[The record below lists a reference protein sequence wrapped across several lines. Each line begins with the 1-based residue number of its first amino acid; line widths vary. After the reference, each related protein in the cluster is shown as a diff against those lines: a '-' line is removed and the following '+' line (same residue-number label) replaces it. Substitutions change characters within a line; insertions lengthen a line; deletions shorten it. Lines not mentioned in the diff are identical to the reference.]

1 VARGEH
7 GWMGTRLKR
16 GMNVETSDTVTGTPR
31 LPDRVAA
38 FARRAGDFVPD
49 ATATAVIMLFA
60 LGAMAL
66 SLGDTLNTTVDAWYR
81 GLWMLLPF
89 SMQMTL
95 ILALSGVIS
104 MSSGFR
110 RFARAVADLPRT
122 LPQVIALSIAVTSVI
137 SYVYWGL
144 ALALGP
150 LIAVYFAESAER
162 KGIRV
167 DFPLLVATTF
177 AAGSV
182 WQYGLSSSAAL
193 LMASPGHFLE
203 AETGVLNLGTT
214 IGSLPAMLVI
224 LVFPTLLALI
234 ALRLMPGDARPI
246 SQFPG
251 ASALAK
257 FEPPPVA
264 PVEQPGGFSGW
275 TERTAMF
282 PLLLCVALVAWLYH
296 HFEVK
301 AASLDIN
308 SMIVMLAIVALLL
321 QRSFGSL
328 GRAMSEAVV
337 PCWRVILLYQL
348 YAGVAGVLQFTS
360 VGPWFAGA
368 FAAIATPLT
377 FPLFTAIGASIIA
390 IFVPSSGGQWII
402 QGFVTVTAAAELGA
416 SPQQALLA
424 IGVGDQMGN
433 LLAPF
438 WLVVAAGI
446 ARVDF
451 REIFGYCLVYA
462 ALWFAVG
469 VTIFTF
475 VK

>member
-1 VARGEH
+1 
-7 GWMGTRLKR
+7 M
-16 GMNVETSDTVTGTPR
+16 ETEEAVQAAPR
-31 LPDRVAA
+31 VRDRIAD
-38 FARRAGDFVPD
+38 FARHAGDYVPD
-49 ATATAVIMLFA
+49 ATATAVIMLFVLA
-60 LGAMAL
+60 ATAL
-66 SLGDTLNTTVDAWYR
+66 SLGDSVTATVDAWYR

-95 ILALSGVIS
+95 ILMLSGVIS
-104 MSSGFR
+104 MSDGFR
-110 RFARAVADLPRT
+110 RFARAVASVPKT
-122 LPQVIALSIAVTSVI
+122 LPQVVALAIAVTSVI

-144 ALALGP
+144 ALALSP
-150 LIAVYFAESAER
+150 LIAVYFAEAAER

-167 DFPLLVATTF
+167 DFPLLTATTF

-182 WQYGLSSSAAL
+182 WQFGLSSSAAL

-203 AETGVLNLGTT
+203 EKTGVLSLGTT
-214 IGSLPAMLVI
+214 IGSLPALLVI
-224 LVFPTLLALI
+224 VVFPTLLALI
-234 ALRLMPGDARPI
+234 ALALMPSTARPI
-246 SQFPG
+246 SSFPG
-251 ASALAK
+251 AAALAS
-257 FEPPPVA
+257 FEPPVVSPEA
-264 PVEQPGGFSGW
+264 QPAGFSGW
-275 TERTAMF
+275 TERTALF
-282 PLLLCVALVAWLYH
+282 PVMLAVALGAWLFH
-296 HFEVK
+296 HFATK

-328 GRAMSEAVV
+328 SRSMSQAVV

-360 VGPWFAGA
+360 VGDWFAGI

-377 FPLFTAIGASIIA
+377 FPLLTAIGASIIA

-416 SPQQALLA
+416 TPQQALLA

-446 ARVDF
+446 ARIDF

-462 ALWFAVG
+462 ALWFMVG

>member
-1 VARGEH
+1 VQAEPRAR
-7 GWMGTRLKR
+7 
-16 GMNVETSDTVTGTPR
+16 
-31 LPDRVAA
+31 DRIAD

-49 ATATAVIMLFA
+49 ATATAVIMLFMLVAAA
-60 LGAMAL
+60 LV
-66 SLGDTLNTTVDAWYR
+66 LGDTLTTTVDAWYR
-81 GLWMLLPF
+81 GPWMLLPF

-104 MSSGFR
+104 MTDGFR
-110 RFARAVADLPRT
+110 RFARAVANKPKT
-122 LPQVIALSIAVTSVI
+122 LPQVVALAIAVTSAI
-137 SYVYWGL
+137 SYIYWGL
-144 ALALGP
+144 ALALSP
-150 LIAVYFAESAER
+150 LIAVYFAEAAER

-167 DFPLLVATTF
+167 DFPLLIATTF

-182 WQYGLSSSAAL
+182 WQFGLSSSAAL

-203 AETGVLNLGTT
+203 SHTGVLSLGTT
-214 IGSLPAMLVI
+214 IGSLPALLVI
-224 LVFPTLLALI
+224 IVFPTLLTLI
-234 ALRLMPGDARPI
+234 ALALMPSDVRPI
-246 SQFPG
+246 SRFP
-251 ASALAK
+251 AALALAK
-257 FEPPPVA
+257 LGPPAVSTA
-264 PVEQPGGFSGW
+264 TRPGGFSGW
-275 TERTAMF
+275 TERTALF
-282 PLLLCVALVAWLYH
+282 PILLCVALGAWLYH
-296 HFEVK
+296 HFVTK

-321 QRSFGSL
+321 QRSFGGL
-328 GRAMSEAVV
+328 ARAMSEAVV

-377 FPLFTAIGASIIA
+377 FPLLTAIGASIIA

-451 REIFGYCLVYA
+451 RDIFGYCVVYA
-462 ALWFAVG
+462 ALWFTVG

-475 VK
+475 VQ

>member
-1 VARGEH
+1 MQTEQAAAAELRAR
-7 GWMGTRLKR
+7 
-16 GMNVETSDTVTGTPR
+16 
-31 LPDRVAA
+31 DRITE

-49 ATATAVIMLFA
+49 ATATAVIMLFLLAGIA
-60 LGAMAL
+60 LA
-66 SLGDTLNTTVDAWYR
+66 LGDTLGTTVDAWYR

-95 ILALSGVIS
+95 ILVLSGVIS
-104 MSSGFR
+104 MTDAFR
-110 RFARAVADLPRT
+110 RFARRIADVPQT
-122 LPQVIALSIAVTSVI
+122 LPQVVGLSVAVTSLLA
-137 SYVYWGL
+137 YFYWGL
-144 ALALGP
+144 GLAMSP
-150 LIAVYFAESAER
+150 LIAIYFAEAAER

-167 DFPLLVATTF
+167 DFPLLIAT
-177 AAGSV
+177 AYASSSV
-182 WQYGLSSSAAL
+182 WQFGLSSSAAL

-203 AETGVLNLGTT
+203 SVTGVMSLGTT
-214 IGSLPAMLVI
+214 IGSLPALLVI
-224 LVFPTLLALI
+224 LVFPAMTTVIALAL
-234 ALRLMPGDARPI
+234 MPAEPRPL
-246 SQFPG
+246 SQFP
-251 ASALAK
+251 AAAALAQA
-257 FEPPPVA
+257 EPAAA
-264 PVEQPGGFSGW
+264 PMPATGVTFSGW
-275 TERTAMF
+275 TERTALF
-282 PLLLCVALVAWLYH
+282 PVLLCVALVAWLYH
-296 HFEVK
+296 HFVTK
-301 AASLDIN
+301 AASLDLN
-308 SMIVMLAIVALLL
+308 SMITMLAIGALLT

-360 VGPWFAGA
+360 VGDWFGKA

-377 FPLFTAIGASIIA
+377 FPLLTAIGASIIA
-390 IFVPSSGGQWII
+390 IFVPSSGGQWVI

-416 SPQQALLA
+416 TPQQALLA

-446 ARVDF
+446 ARIDF

-462 ALWFAVG
+462 ALWFTVG

-475 VK
+475 VR

>member
-1 VARGEH
+1 MTTEEAAPAEPRAR
-7 GWMGTRLKR
+7 
-16 GMNVETSDTVTGTPR
+16 
-31 LPDRVAA
+31 DRIAD

-49 ATATAVIMLFA
+49 ATATAVIMLFMLVAAA
-60 LGAMAL
+60 LVL
-66 SLGDTLNTTVDAWYR
+66 DDSLTTTVDAWYR

-104 MSSGFR
+104 MTDGFR
-110 RFARAVADLPRT
+110 RFARAVANKPKT
-122 LPQVIALSIAVTSVI
+122 LPQVVALAIAVTSAI
-137 SYVYWGL
+137 SYIYWGL
-144 ALALGP
+144 ALALSP
-150 LIAVYFAESAER
+150 LIAVYFAEAAER
-162 KGIRV
+162 KGIRA
-167 DFPLLVATTF
+167 DFPLLIATTF

-182 WQYGLSSSAAL
+182 WQFGLSSSAAL

-203 AETGVLNLGTT
+203 SHTGVLSLGTT
-214 IGSLPAMLVI
+214 IGSLPALLVI
-224 LVFPTLLALI
+224 IVFPTLLTLI
-234 ALRLMPGDARPI
+234 ALALMPSDVRPI
-246 SQFPG
+246 SRFP
-251 ASALAK
+251 AALALAK
-257 FEPPPVA
+257 FEPPAVSTFA
-264 PVEQPGGFSGW
+264 QPGGFSGW
-275 TERTAMF
+275 TERTALF
-282 PLLLCVALVAWLYH
+282 PILLCVALAAWLYH
-296 HFEVK
+296 HFVTK

-321 QRSFGSL
+321 QRSFGGL
-328 GRAMSEAVV
+328 ARAMSEAVV

-377 FPLFTAIGASIIA
+377 FPLLTAIGASIIA

-451 REIFGYCLVYA
+451 RDIFGYCVVYA
-462 ALWFAVG
+462 ALWFTVG

>member
-1 VARGEH
+1 MATEEAVQAESR
-7 GWMGTRLKR
+7 TR
-16 GMNVETSDTVTGTPR
+16 
-31 LPDRVAA
+31 DRIAD

-49 ATATAVIMLFA
+49 ATATAVIMLFMLVAAA
-60 LGAMAL
+60 LA
-66 SLGDTLNTTVDAWYR
+66 LGDTLTTTVDAWYR

-104 MSSGFR
+104 MTDGFR
-110 RFARAVADLPRT
+110 RFARAVANKPKT
-122 LPQVIALSIAVTSVI
+122 LPQVVALAIAVTSAI

-144 ALALGP
+144 ALALSP
-150 LIAVYFAESAER
+150 LIAVYFAEAAER

-167 DFPLLVATTF
+167 DFPLLIATTF

-182 WQYGLSSSAAL
+182 WQFGLSSSAAL

-203 AETGVLNLGTT
+203 SQTGVLSLGTT
-214 IGSLPAMLVI
+214 IGSLPALLVI
-224 LVFPTLLALI
+224 IVFPTLLTLI
-234 ALRLMPGDARPI
+234 ALALMPSDVRPI
-246 SQFPG
+246 SRFP
-251 ASALAK
+251 AAFAFAT
-257 FEPPPVA
+257 FEPPPVDTVA
-264 PVEQPGGFSGW
+264 QPGGFSGW
-275 TERTAMF
+275 TERTALF
-282 PLLLCVALVAWLYH
+282 PILLCVALAAWLYH
-296 HFEVK
+296 HFVTK
-301 AASLDIN
+301 GASLDIN
-308 SMIVMLAIVALLL
+308 SMIVLLAIVALLM

-328 GRAMSEAVV
+328 ARAMSEAVV

-377 FPLFTAIGASIIA
+377 FPLLTAIGASIIA

-451 REIFGYCLVYA
+451 RDIFGYCVVYA
-462 ALWFAVG
+462 ALWFTVG

>member
-1 VARGEH
+1 MATEEAVQAEPR
-7 GWMGTRLKR
+7 TR
-16 GMNVETSDTVTGTPR
+16 
-31 LPDRVAA
+31 DRIAD

-49 ATATAVIMLFA
+49 ATATAVIMLFMLVAAA
-60 LGAMAL
+60 LA
-66 SLGDTLNTTVDAWYR
+66 LGDTLTTTVDAWYR

-104 MSSGFR
+104 MTDGFR
-110 RFARAVADLPRT
+110 RFARAVANKPKT
-122 LPQVIALSIAVTSVI
+122 LPQVVALAIAVTSVI

-144 ALALGP
+144 ALALSP
-150 LIAVYFAESAER
+150 LIAVYFAEAAER

-167 DFPLLVATTF
+167 DFPLLIATTF

-182 WQYGLSSSAAL
+182 WQFGLSSSAAL

-203 AETGVLNLGTT
+203 SQTGVLSLGTT
-214 IGSLPAMLVI
+214 IGSLPALLVI
-224 LVFPTLLALI
+224 IVFPTLLTLI
-234 ALRLMPGDARPI
+234 ALALMPSDVRPI
-246 SQFPG
+246 SRFP
-251 ASALAK
+251 AALALATI
-257 FEPPPVA
+257 EPPPVDTVA
-264 PVEQPGGFSGW
+264 QPGGFSGW
-275 TERTAMF
+275 TERTALF
-282 PLLLCVALVAWLYH
+282 PILLCVALAAWLYH
-296 HFEVK
+296 HFVTK
-301 AASLDIN
+301 GASLDIN
-308 SMIVMLAIVALLL
+308 SMIVLLAIVALLM

-328 GRAMSEAVV
+328 ARAMSEAVV

-377 FPLFTAIGASIIA
+377 FPLLTAIGASIIA

-451 REIFGYCLVYA
+451 RDIFGYCVVYA

>member
-1 VARGEH
+1 MATEEAAQAEPR
-7 GWMGTRLKR
+7 TR
-16 GMNVETSDTVTGTPR
+16 
-31 LPDRVAA
+31 DRIAD
-38 FARRAGDFVPD
+38 FARHAGDFVPD
-49 ATATAVIMLFA
+49 ATATAVIMLFMLVAAA
-60 LGAMAL
+60 LA
-66 SLGDTLNTTVDAWYR
+66 LGDTLTTTVDAWYR

-104 MSSGFR
+104 MTDGFR
-110 RFARAVADLPRT
+110 RFARAVADKPKT
-122 LPQVIALSIAVTSVI
+122 LPQVVALAIAVTSAI

-144 ALALGP
+144 ALALSP
-150 LIAVYFAESAER
+150 LIAVYFAEAAER

-167 DFPLLVATTF
+167 DFPLLIATTF

-182 WQYGLSSSAAL
+182 WQFGLSSSAAL

-203 AETGVLNLGTT
+203 SQTGVLSLGTT
-214 IGSLPAMLVI
+214 IGSLPALLVI
-224 LVFPTLLALI
+224 IVFPTLLTLI
-234 ALRLMPGDARPI
+234 ALALMPSDVRPI
-246 SQFPG
+246 SRFP
-251 ASALAK
+251 AALALATLD
-257 FEPPPVA
+257 PPPVDTVA
-264 PVEQPGGFSGW
+264 QPGGFSGW
-275 TERTAMF
+275 TERTALF
-282 PLLLCVALVAWLYH
+282 PILLCVALAAWLYH
-296 HFEVK
+296 HFVTK
-301 AASLDIN
+301 AGSLDIN
-308 SMIVMLAIVALLL
+308 SMIVLLAIVALLM

-328 GRAMSEAVV
+328 ARAMSEAVV

-377 FPLFTAIGASIIA
+377 FPLLTAIGASIIA

-451 REIFGYCLVYA
+451 RDIFGYCVVYA

>member
-1 VARGEH
+1 METDETVEAAPRAR
-7 GWMGTRLKR
+7 
-16 GMNVETSDTVTGTPR
+16 
-31 LPDRVAA
+31 DRISE

-49 ATATAVIMLFA
+49 ATATAVIMLFVLVAIA
-60 LGAMAL
+60 LA
-66 SLGDTLNTTVDAWYR
+66 LGDTVTTTVDAWYR

-95 ILALSGVIS
+95 ILVLSGVIS
-104 MSSGFR
+104 LTDGFR
-110 RFARAVADLPRT
+110 RFARSLARLPKSV
-122 LPQVIALSIAVTSVI
+122 PQVVALSIAVTSVI

-144 ALALGP
+144 GLALSP
-150 LIAVYFAESAER
+150 LIAVYFADAAER
-162 KGIRV
+162 KGLRI
-167 DFPLLVATTF
+167 DFPWLLATAF
-177 AAGSV
+177 AASSV
-182 WQYGLSSSAAL
+182 WQFGMSSSAAL

-203 AETGVLNLGTT
+203 SQTGVMSLGTT
-214 IGSLPAMLVI
+214 IGSLPALLVI
-224 LVFPTLLALI
+224 AVFPALLALSAL
-234 ALRLMPGDARPI
+234 ALRPSDPRLL
-246 SQFPG
+246 SQFP
-251 ASALAK
+251 AAAALASR
-257 FEPPPVA
+257 EPAPVA
-264 PVEQPGGFSGW
+264 AGTHTAGFSAW
-275 TERTAMF
+275 TERTALF
-282 PLLLCVALVAWLYH
+282 PMLLCLAFAAWLFH
-296 HFEVK
+296 HFVTK
-301 AASLDIN
+301 AGSIDIN

-321 QRSFGSL
+321 QRSFGGLS
-328 GRAMSEAVV
+328 RSMSEAVV

-360 VGPWFAGA
+360 VGAWFAGA

-377 FPLFTAIGASIIA
+377 FPLLTAIGSSIIS

-424 IGVGDQMGN
+424 IGVGDQIGN

-446 ARVDF
+446 ARIDF

-462 ALWFAVG
+462 ALWFTVG